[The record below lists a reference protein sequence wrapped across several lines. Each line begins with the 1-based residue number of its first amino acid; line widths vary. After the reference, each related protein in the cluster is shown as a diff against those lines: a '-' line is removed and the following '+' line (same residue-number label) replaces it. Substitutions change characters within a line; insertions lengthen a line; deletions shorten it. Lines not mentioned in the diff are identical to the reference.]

1 MRARWLAL
9 AAAFTA
15 MALIAAACGGDD
27 DGGGETATAA
37 SGATVASGTASPGAK
52 ASASPVTVGEAIAR
66 MKAFEPAA
74 GLADGAALGKKDSKV
89 VLGVF
94 EDFQCPVCLAFT
106 LLNEPV
112 IMDEYVQTGKIRFE
126 FLHMPILGPESAN
139 AAIGGVCAAQQNK
152 FWPYH
157 KKLFVTQAEAG
168 QLSEE
173 KLNVGRFTPENL
185 KKYAGEAGLDATA
198 FETCLKGD
206 GAAAEA
212 TNQLR
217 QARDLGVRGTP
228 TFVLNGKVLSP
239 TPPDAAAWRKVLDE
253 ALAK

>member
-27 DGGGETATAA
+27 DGGAAATTAGGGTIAN
-37 SGATVASGTASPGAK
+37 GTASPVAK
-52 ASASPVTVGEAIAR
+52 ASASPVTVADAVAR
-66 MKAFEPAA
+66 LKAFEPAP

-112 IMDEYVQTGKIRFE
+112 ILDEYVQTGRIRFE

-157 KKLFVTQAEAG
+157 KKLFATQAEAG

-173 KLNVGRFTPENL
+173 KLNVGRFSPENL

-198 FETCLKGD
+198 FESCLKGD
-206 GAAAEA
+206 AAAAEA

-239 TPPDAAAWRKVLDE
+239 TPADAAAWRKVLDE